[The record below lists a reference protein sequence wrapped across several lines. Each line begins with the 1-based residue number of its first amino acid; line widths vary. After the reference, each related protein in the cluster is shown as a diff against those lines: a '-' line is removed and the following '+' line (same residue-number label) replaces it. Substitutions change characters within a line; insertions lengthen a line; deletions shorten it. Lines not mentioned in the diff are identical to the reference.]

1 MKRTATQILLCISLC
16 GAVLI
21 SCSRSPRDTSTSSAM
36 TDNPFYKPSSLPFQA
51 PAFDKIKNT
60 DFEPAIMEGMKQQ
73 LDEIK
78 AIANSPEAPTVEN
91 TLVPLEKSGRML
103 ERTYMVFN
111 CLTGANTNDTLQ
123 KVQEDVAPK
132 MAAHHDAIYL
142 NDNLFGRIKTI
153 YDQREQHNLDPETS
167 RLVEFYYKE
176 FVRAGANLPEA
187 DKTRLR
193 KMNEELATLN
203 AKFENQLLKATK
215 EGALVVSD
223 ESELAGL
230 TPGEIDAAAR
240 AAKARGLDGKWVIP
254 LQNTTQ
260 QPYLS
265 SLDDRT
271 TREELFKKSWNRTEL
286 GDANDTRDVVKRM
299 AKLRAERA
307 QLLGFPDYAA
317 WKLED
322 QMAKNPE
329 NVDSFLAKLV
339 PPAVANAEKEAG
351 DIQSLINETGGN
363 FKLQPWDWDYY
374 AEKVRKA
381 RYDLDESQIK
391 PYFELNNVLENGV
404 FYAAHELYGLSF
416 KERHDLPVYQPDV
429 RVFDVIDKDGSQIGL
444 FYADYFKR
452 DNKSGG
458 AWMSSLMGQS
468 KLLGTQPVIFNVA
481 NFPKPAPGQPAL
493 LTYDDVTTMFHE
505 FGHALHGFLSNTEYP
520 SLSGTAVARDFVE
533 LPSQFNEHWALYPKV
548 FEHYAVNYK
557 TGEPM
562 PQELVEKIKKAEKFN
577 QGYAL
582 TELLAAAEL
591 DMAWH
596 MLPADTPEQNVDE
609 FEAEAL
615 KKAGLALPQVPPR
628 YRSSYF
634 MHIWG
639 HGYASGYYAYL
650 WSEMLDQDAYEWFK
664 ENGGLTR
671 ANGDRFRDM
680 ILSRGN
686 TEDLATMYRNFR
698 GRDPEIE
705 PLLKARGLTESK
717 ELSSKQ

>member
-1 MKRTATQILLCISLC
+1 MKRTVTRILLCISLC

-51 PAFDKIKNT
+51 PAFNKIKDA
-60 DFEPAIMEGMKQQ
+60 DFKPALREGMKQQ
-73 LDEIK
+73 LDEIQE
-78 AIANSPEAPTVEN
+78 IANDPEAPTVEN
-91 TLVPLEKSGRML
+91 TLVPLEESGRML

-111 CLTGANTNDTLQ
+111 CLTGANTDDTLQ
-123 KVQEDVAPK
+123 KVQEDIAPI
-132 MAAHHDAIYL
+132 MAAHRDAIYL
-142 NDNLFGRIKTI
+142 NDNLFQRIKSI
-153 YDQREQHNLDPETS
+153 YEQRDQLDLDPETY
-167 RLVEFYYKE
+167 RLAKYYYKE

-187 DKTRLR
+187 DKIRLR

-223 ESELAGL
+223 ESKLAGL
-230 TPGEIDAAAR
+230 TQAEIEAAAR
-240 AAKARGLDGKWVIP
+240 AAKVRGLDGKCVLP

-260 QPYLS
+260 QPALQ
-265 SLDDRT
+265 SLEDRA
-271 TREELFKKSWNRTEL
+271 TREALFNKSWTRTEL
-286 GDANDTRDVVKRM
+286 GDANDTRDVIKRM

-322 QMAKNPE
+322 QMAKNPK

-339 PPAVANAEKEAG
+339 PPAVANVQKEAE
-351 DIQSLINETGGN
+351 DIQALINETGGN

-468 KLLGTQPVIFNVA
+468 RLLGTKPVIFNVA
-481 NFPKPAPGQPAL
+481 NFPKPVPGQPAL

-533 LPSQFNEHWALYPKV
+533 LPSQFNEHWALYPTV
-548 FEHYAVNYK
+548 FEHYAVHYK

-562 PQELVEKIKKAEKFN
+562 PRELVEKIKKAEKFN

-596 MLPADTPEQNVDE
+596 TLPAYAPEQNVDE
-609 FEAEAL
+609 FEAGAL
-615 KKAGLALPQVPPR
+615 KKAGLALPQIPPR

-717 ELSSKQ
+717 EMSSKQ